1 MQLDER
7 RIAVVATRSDAF
19 VDEVANVTTGGPG
32 DEGQALVRLYSHGYC
47 CPQALS
53 FLTDLNSVLAA
64 PGVSG
69 VPANSLDNLGV
80 PPEAIAEI
88 ERTRKVPPR

>member
-1 MQLDER
+1 LLPAGAQ
-7 RIAVVATRSDAF
+7 
-19 VDEVANVTTGGPG
+19 
-32 DEGQALVRLYSHGYC
+32 
-47 CPQALS
+47 
-53 FLTDLNSVLAA
+53 FLTDLNSV
-64 PGVSG
+64 GRTSVSG